1 MAAAFFN
8 ALADPSKAR
17 AVSAG
22 TQPADRV
29 NPVVVEAMREAGI
42 DVSAATPQRLTPTV
56 AEQASLLVTMG
67 CGDECPYDARAA
79 AGRLA
84 ARRSRRSAARARAGH
99 PRRYPPAGSH
109 ACDPRGRRRNAIIA
123 AMRILP
129 FAMWIALAVL
139 ALAIAPRAADA
150 PKQLIAHRGASGY
163 APEHT
168 AAAYKLAIE
177 QKADFIEPD
186 LAVTKDN
193 VLICLHDD
201 TLERTTNVAEVFPD
215 RASAATAATEST
227 RRPGKHWLAN
237 DFTLAEIK
245 RLDAGKWFNQKFAG
259 EKILTFEEMIAL
271 VRGHGGIYPE
281 LKSPP
286 LYTARGVDMEKIFVS
301 VVKKLGLDTP
311 ASMKTMPVIIQSFD
325 EATIRRVAADLPA
338 IPRVF
343 LTSSDEDV
351 SDARLR
357 ELSKFSNGMAPEKF
371 VIARH
376 PEMVKASHALG
387 MTVTSWTFK
396 KDDDKMAFPTVRDE
410 MQHFLYELGIDA
422 LFTNNPDQFPRR

>member
-1 MAAAFFN
+1 MMPLAIWMA
-8 ALADPSKAR
+8 L
-17 AVSAG
+17 
-22 TQPADRV
+22 
-29 NPVVVEAMREAGI
+29 
-42 DVSAATPQRLTPTV
+42 
-56 AEQASLLVTMG
+56 SLL
-67 CGDECPYDARAA
+67 
-79 AGRLA
+79 
-84 ARRSRRSAARARAGH
+84 
-99 PRRYPPAGSH
+99 
-109 ACDPRGRRRNAIIA
+109 
-123 AMRILP
+123 
-129 FAMWIALAVL
+129 ALAVV
-139 ALAIAPRAADA
+139 PRAADA

-201 TLERTTNVAEVFPD
+201 TLERTTNVAQVFPD

-245 RLDAGKWFNQKFAG
+245 RLDAGTWFNQKFAG

-301 VVKKLGLDTP
+301 VVKKLGLDSP

-343 LTSSDEDV
+343 LTSRDEDV
-351 SDARLR
+351 SDARLK

>member
-1 MAAAFFN
+1 MRMMPLAIWMA
-8 ALADPSKAR
+8 L
-17 AVSAG
+17 
-22 TQPADRV
+22 
-29 NPVVVEAMREAGI
+29 
-42 DVSAATPQRLTPTV
+42 
-56 AEQASLLVTMG
+56 SLL
-67 CGDECPYDARAA
+67 
-79 AGRLA
+79 
-84 ARRSRRSAARARAGH
+84 
-99 PRRYPPAGSH
+99 
-109 ACDPRGRRRNAIIA
+109 
-123 AMRILP
+123 
-129 FAMWIALAVL
+129 ALAVV
-139 ALAIAPRAADA
+139 PRAADA

-168 AAAYKLAIE
+168 ATAYKLAIE

-215 RASAATAATEST
+215 RASAPTAATEST

-245 RLDAGKWFNQKFAG
+245 RLDAGTWFNQKFAG

-301 VVKKLGLDTP
+301 VVKKLGLDSP

-343 LTSSDEDV
+343 LTSRDEDV
-351 SDARLR
+351 SDARLK